1 MSTVLLLVP
10 LAIGGGAFFCMM
22 LAILLWY
29 RRKDLEATTDVLV
42 IGTGCAGLTTALR
55 ACETRR
61 VVCVDS
67 AQNPGGTTA
76 LSGGGIYVPNNA
88 WKRNLGGKETLAQFE
103 RFIQSDNGAA
113 LTTRERQFVARYFRY
128 TTEAMD
134 YLVDQGLEFELAT
147 VMASIVP
154 KNRAFCEANGIDTR
168 LAPFRTDYDTT
179 NNPHGIARSVF
190 PKLSLPA
197 TAESFQTSIDESGLK
212 ASLDPKVSKLASRA
226 GYLSRGNGAALIRQ
240 LLDKLSKKG
249 VRVLLGKRLVRLTR
263 QDTRWLA
270 EFADGS
276 QTLANDVVLA
286 SGGAGAN
293 ETTVKSMPD
302 GKTIIGA
309 CTCETNLGLDGIVHP
324 RPLRRRA
331 LWKKQ
336 VRTATATSWSGGRL
350 QTWFLSGDHMFMV
363 NDLGKRFVN
372 EFSSYGQRAEAQGD
386 RRAFVIFDAQ
396 TLKQFGGAAGSPIP
410 HRYEDYMLTFD
421 SQESLISDL
430 AKELAK
436 GHPDRLTSVKKELEK
451 TVLNFVSAQD
461 DALRKEAKVSNWN
474 WSTFSEDS
482 PILTRPNAQPPFYAI
497 EVSRAI
503 LDTVGECDTDV
514 RGNCLDE
521 HGNPMGHLFA
531 VGNCAT
537 PLTDRSFY
545 VSGGITLGKCVCDGY
560 IAGCV
565 LAADAP

>member
-1 MSTVLLLVP
+1 MSTLLLVP
-10 LAIGGGAFFCMM
+10 LAAGGGAFVCML

-29 RRKDLEATTDVLV
+29 RRKELEATTDVLV
-42 IGTGCAGLTTALR
+42 IGTGCAGLTAALR
-55 ACETRR
+55 ASETRR

-67 AQNPGGTTA
+67 AQKPGGTTA
-76 LSGGGIYVPNNA
+76 LSGGGLYVPNNT
-88 WKRNLGGKETLAQFE
+88 WKRDLGGTETLAQFE
-103 RFIQSDNGAA
+103 RFIESDNGDP

-147 VMASIVP
+147 VMASVVP
-154 KNRAFCEANGIDTR
+154 KNRAFCEANGLDTR
-168 LAPFRTDYDTT
+168 LAPFKTDYDTT
-179 NNPHGIARSVF
+179 NNTHGIARSVF
-190 PKLSLPA
+190 PRLSLRA
-197 TAESFQTSIDESGLK
+197 TAKSFQTSIDESGLK
-212 ASLDPKVSKLASRA
+212 ASLDPKVAKLASRA

-240 LLDKLSKKG
+240 LLEKLSQKG
-249 VRVLLGKRLVRLTR
+249 VPVVLGKRLVRLTR
-263 QDTRWLA
+263 YERRWRA

-302 GKTIIGA
+302 GRTVLNA

-336 VRTATATSWSGGRL
+336 TRTATSTSWNGGRL

-372 EFSSYGQRAEAQGD
+372 EFSSYGRRAEAQGD
-386 RRAFVIFDAQ
+386 RRAFVVFDAQ
-396 TLKQFGGAAGSPIP
+396 TLDQFGGAAGSPIP
-410 HRYEDYMLTFD
+410 PRYEDHMLTFH
-421 SQESLISDL
+421 SQESLIGDL

-436 GHPDRLTSVKKELEK
+436 GHPDRLATVRTELEK
-451 TVLNFVSAQD
+451 TVLKFVSSQD
-461 DALRKEAKVSNWN
+461 DALRTEATVSNYN

-482 PILTRPNAQPPFYAI
+482 PLLTRSNAQPPFYAI
-497 EVSRAI
+497 EVSKAI

-521 HGNPMGHLFA
+521 YGQPLGHLFA
-531 VGNCAT
+531 VGNCSA

-545 VSGGITLGKCVCDGY
+545 VSGITTLGKCICDGY
-560 IAGCV
+560 IAGSV
-565 LAADAP
+565 LAADAT